1 MSQITKNRQAYDL
14 ASTLLGGLLAISS
27 INIANASASDNATSD
42 NETQTSSRSIS
53 YSLAD
58 STSTVEK
65 QQQLAKAEL
74 QALLPISK
82 QGYRSESTQLMSS
95 SYYGDFS
102 IYATSVELVEDFDYD
117 GFYHHFSVTMDV
129 DTVYSNAH
137 VYAELYISYEG
148 GPWNY
153 YASTDV
159 FTIYGDSA
167 SDAFVI
173 ESELVD
179 GFPAGYYDIRID
191 LYDADQ
197 NTWLL
202 SYGPYEDNSL
212 STLPLED
219 SYRDNFYDDTSV
231 SYETDIYVHGNGAIN
246 GWSLLLLAGLALI
259 ARRLS
264 GKVGNIIHRA

>member
-1 MSQITKNRQAYDL
+1 MSQITTNRHNHPLVA
-14 ASTLLGGLLAISS
+14 ALLTGLIALSS
-27 INIANASASDNATSD
+27 NVASATETATI
-42 NETQTSSRSIS
+42 SRSIS
-53 YSLAD
+53 YSQAD
-58 STSTVEK
+58 STTQLEK
-65 QQQLAKAEL
+65 QQQLENVDV
-74 QALLPISK
+74 QTSLPLSK

-95 SYYGDFS
+95 SYYSDFS
-102 IYATSVELVEDFDYD
+102 IYDASVELIEDFDYD
-117 GFYHHFSVTMDV
+117 GFYHHFSVTMDA

-191 LYDADQ
+191 LYDADH

-212 STLPLED
+212 SALPLED
-219 SYRDNFYDDTSV
+219 SYRDSFYDGTGV
-231 SYETDIYVHGNGAIN
+231 SYETDIYVHGNGAMN
-246 GWSLLLLAGLALI
+246 GWGLVLLAALALI

-264 GKVGNIIHRA
+264 GRVGNIIHRT

>member
-1 MSQITKNRQAYDL
+1 MSNITTNRQSYHL
-14 ASTLLGGLLAISS
+14 AATLFGGLLAISS
-27 INIANASASDNATSD
+27 INIASASDHAVTDS
-42 NETQTSSRSIS
+42 ETPTSSKSIS

-58 STSTVEK
+58 SVSTVEK
-65 QQQLAKAEL
+65 EQRLEKAEPET
-74 QALLPISK
+74 LPPFSK

-102 IYATSVELVEDFDYD
+102 LYDASVELVEDFDYD
-117 GFYHHFSVTMDV
+117 GFYHHFSVTMDA

-137 VYAELYISYEG
+137 VYAELYISYQG

-153 YASTDV
+153 YASSDV

-167 SDAFVI
+167 NDAFVI

-191 LYDADQ
+191 LYDADHH
-197 NTWLL
+197 TWLL

-212 STLPLED
+212 SALPLED
-219 SYRDNFYDDTSV
+219 SYRDSFYDGTSV
-231 SYETDIYVHGNGAIN
+231 SYETDIYVHGNGSMN
-246 GWSLLLLAGLALI
+246 GLGLLLLAGLVI
-259 ARRLS
+259 VARRF
-264 GKVGNIIHRA
+264 VRRI

>member
-1 MSQITKNRQAYDL
+1 MSQITKNRQAYHL

-74 QALLPISK
+74 QALFPISK

-148 GPWNY
+148 GPWND

-219 SYRDNFYDDTSV
+219 SYRDNFYDGTSV

-246 GWSLLLLAGLALI
+246 GWSLLLLAGLVLI